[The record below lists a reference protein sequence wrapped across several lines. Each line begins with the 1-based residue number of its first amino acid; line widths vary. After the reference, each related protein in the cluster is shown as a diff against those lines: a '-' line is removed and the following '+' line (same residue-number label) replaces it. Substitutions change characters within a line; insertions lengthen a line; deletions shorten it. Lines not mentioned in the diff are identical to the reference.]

1 MYRPAGWSCSKWN
14 LHETAGYGA
23 PVAWAV
29 KNGITKGVGSVLFA
43 PLQMKRGTMPLW
55 VQECPDCG
63 YTAGDVSDAT
73 QIPREYL
80 QSEAYQSC
88 GGIRFAED
96 LAGRFYRQHL
106 ILLWDQ

>member
-55 VQECPDCG
+55 VQECPDCSG
-63 YTAGDVSDAT
+63 RNTAQRRPEGISPPGVSV
-73 QIPREYL
+73 
-80 QSEAYQSC
+80 
-88 GGIRFAED
+88 FA
-96 LAGRFYRQHL
+96 L
-106 ILLWDQ
+106 